1 MTQPSNGGSH
11 ARIYAENQ
19 RIRGVALIIDFERQG
34 LQPETLQILPFKSRT
49 EFIEFE
55 TLEGGN
61 SALQN

>member
-11 ARIYAENQ
+11 ARIYADNQ
-19 RIRGVALIIDFERQG
+19 RIRGLALIIDFERQG
-34 LQPETLQILPFKSRT
+34 LQPETLQILPFKSRA